1 MEQLRRK
8 LEEFMKGRNGPD
20 ELGRDIGIV
29 SLVIYFISVLGKN
42 LEFYILSL
50 CGMSYCVFRALSSNV
65 RKRRQENWKYKNRIE
80 LWKFKLE
87 QHKDYRIFR
96 CKGCGRRIRVP
107 RGKGKVEITCPLC
120 GKKII
125 RRT

>member
-42 LEFYILSL
+42 LEFYILS
-50 CGMSYCVFRALSSNV
+50 SV
-65 RKRRQENWKYKNRIE
+65 RKEDHPAHIARPVCKKLQRQ
-80 LWKFKLE
+80 
-87 QHKDYRIFR
+87 
-96 CKGCGRRIRVP
+96 
-107 RGKGKVEITCPLC
+107 
-120 GKKII
+120 
-125 RRT
+125 